1 MMPKNNV
8 VFGLEGNGKIVAVAC
23 ADQAL
28 EWRTKLP

>member
-8 VFGLEGNGKIVAVAC
+8 VFRLEGNGKIVAAAC

-28 EWRTKLP
+28 EWQTRLP